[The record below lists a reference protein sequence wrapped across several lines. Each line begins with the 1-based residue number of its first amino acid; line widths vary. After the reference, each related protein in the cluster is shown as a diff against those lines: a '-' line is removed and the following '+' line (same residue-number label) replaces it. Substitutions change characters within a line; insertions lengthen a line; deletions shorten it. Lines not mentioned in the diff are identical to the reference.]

1 MRIVLDTNIMLVII
15 SKRAKNR
22 WIFDKLLSGEITL
35 CVTTDI
41 LDEYAEIVER
51 YMGQTAAITLMEL
64 LDELPN
70 VLHITRYFRW
80 ELITEDPDDN
90 KFVDCAIAAEASFI
104 VSEDRHFNILSEIPF
119 PKVIVM
125 GVEAFGEVFL

>member
-1 MRIVLDTNIMLVII
+1 MKVVLDTNIMLVII

-22 WIFDKLLSGEITL
+22 WIFDKLLAGEITL

-41 LDEYAEIVER
+41 LDEYAEIIEK
-51 YMGQTAAITLMEL
+51 YMGETIAITLMEL

-80 ELITEDPDDN
+80 NLIKDDPDDD
-90 KFVDCAIAAEASFI
+90 KFVDCAIAAEASVI
-104 VSEDRHFNILSEIPF
+104 VSEDKHFSVLSEIPF
-119 PKVIVM
+119 PKVTVIGIESFRKM
-125 GVEAFGEVFL
+125 FT

>member
-1 MRIVLDTNIMLVII
+1 MKIVLDTNIMLVII

-22 WIFDKLLSGEITL
+22 WIFDKILSGEISL

-41 LDEYAEIVER
+41 LDEYAEIIER
-51 YMGQTAAITLMEL
+51 YMGQTAATTLMEL

-70 VLHITRYFRW
+70 VFHITRYFRW
-80 ELITEDPDDN
+80 DLIKEDPDDN

-104 VSEDRHFNILSEIPF
+104 VSEDKHFNILAEIPF
-119 PKVIVM
+119 PKVMVM
-125 GVEAFGEVFL
+125 GVEAFKKVFY